1 MAANEVADP
10 EVEGVAWDL
19 EPLLD
24 GAAGVEELLED
35 AQRRADAFAT
45 AYAGKIA
52 ELDGPGLAAAMQ
64 ELATLQELVGRAG
77 SYAMLNFA
85 TATADPE
92 RGALLQLVQ
101 ERGTQIETA
110 LIFFELEWAALDDE
124 RAEALLADDGLDF
137 CRHHLRSAR
146 RYRPHLLSEPE
157 ERILAEK
164 SLTSSSAWTRLFEEQ
179 AAAIAVTLHDAEE
192 PVALE
197 IALARLF
204 SPDRE
209 ERRMS
214 AEAVTEALQ
223 PGLRVRGYVL
233 NTLLAEKMVDDR
245 LRSFPHWL
253 ASRNLANE
261 ASDESV
267 NALIEAVRGR
277 YELTRRW
284 YRLKA
289 QLLGVDRLADYD
301 RMAAVTDED
310 ESIPWA
316 SAKDMVLD
324 AFAGFA
330 RSSADTA
337 RAFFDER
344 RIDAPVRPGKRGGAF
359 CSYTVPSAAPYVL
372 LNYTSRRRDVLTLAH
387 ELGHGVHAALARHQ
401 GVFHFS
407 TPLTLAETASVFGE
421 TLVFGRL
428 LDEAPTPESRLGLL
442 AESIEGSIATVFR
455 QVAMNRFEHLAH
467 TTPARGGRALARPHR
482 RALGGV
488 AGGAAGRRGRGDRGL
503 PQLVVLRAALHQHAR
518 LRVRVRLRAAARA
531 RGLRAL
537 RGGGRGLR
545 AGVPRAAVGGRLD
558 ATRGPRPDRRHRPRR
573 PGLLGPRARPRGAP
587 ARGGRGRRAGGGAGL
602 VGLPRGVRSARGVT
616 HCGIEGGGSGRRERE
631 TSHPRD
637 DRAGVRRYARIGA
650 KRRIGVRDPRR
661 MRRYLAPA
669 TRHPHPV
676 PPPQWRS

>member
-1 MAANEVADP
+1 MAAEEVADT
-10 EVEGVAWDL
+10 EVAGVAWELD
-19 EPLLD
+19 PLLD
-24 GAAGVEELLED
+24 GAGEGAAGVEALLDD
-35 AQRRADAFAT
+35 AQRRADAFAA
-45 AYAGKIA
+45 AYAGKVA
-52 ELDGPGLAAAMQ
+52 ELDGPALAGAMR

-92 RGALLQLVQ
+92 RGALLQRVQ

-124 RAEALLADDGLDF
+124 RAEELLAHDGLDF

-164 SLTSSSAWTRLFEEQ
+164 SLTSSSAWARLFEEQ
-179 AAAIAVTLHDAEE
+179 AAAITVSLPNADE

-197 IALARLF
+197 IALSRLF
-204 SPDRE
+204 SPDRD
-209 ERRMS
+209 ERRAT
-214 AEAVTEALQ
+214 AEAVTAALE

-245 LRSFPHWL
+245 LRSYPHWL

-267 NALIEAVRGR
+267 AALIEAVRGR
-277 YELTRRW
+277 YELPRRW

-310 ESIPWA
+310 EAISWA

-324 AFAGFA
+324 SFGGFA
-330 RSSADTA
+330 PELADTA

-359 CSYTVPSAAPYVL
+359 CSYTVPSAAPYVM

-387 ELGHGVHAALARHQ
+387 ELGHGLHAALARPQ
-401 GVFHFS
+401 GVFHFA

-428 LDEAPTPESRLGLL
+428 LEEAPTPASRLGLL

-467 TTPARGGRALARPHR
+467 TSRREEGELSIDRIGALWADSQEELLGDAVEVTDGYRSWWSYVPHFINTPGYVYAYAYGQLLALAVYGRYEEAGDAFVP
-482 RALGGV
+482 AYLELLS
-488 AGGAAGRRGRGDRGL
+488 AGGSMPPEDLGRIVGIDLADPGFWDRGL
-503 PQLVVLRAALHQHAR
+503 DLVERQLEAAE
-518 LRVRVRLRAAARA
+518 AAAR
-531 RGLRAL
+531 
-537 RGGGRGLR
+537 
-545 AGVPRAAVGGRLD
+545 
-558 ATRGPRPDRRHRPRR
+558 
-573 PGLLGPRARPRGAP
+573 
-587 ARGGRGRRAGGGAGL
+587 
-602 VGLPRGVRSARGVT
+602 
-616 HCGIEGGGSGRRERE
+616 ESGR
-631 TSHPRD
+631 
-637 DRAGVRRYARIGA
+637 V
-650 KRRIGVRDPRR
+650 
-661 MRRYLAPA
+661 
-669 TRHPHPV
+669 
-676 PPPQWRS
+676 